1 MRFFAAVLLLLQLI
15 KAAIYTTASQAMRPG
30 SITCYIMRGC
40 RPCLFNNNNITC
52 KSWYF
57 LAYAWWWSKQNGE
70 HESSRI
76 SAYLQPA
83 TSWVLY
89 FLLLHRCSFWHVRAP
104 LPTVF
109 QPLESLSWI
118 RSRDPMP
125 EHFEARGVRSAR
137 VSATDRDH
145 K

>member
-1 MRFFAAVLLLLQLI
+1 
-15 KAAIYTTASQAMRPG
+15 
-30 SITCYIMRGC
+30 
-40 RPCLFNNNNITC
+40 LFNNKNTTC
-52 KSWYF
+52 KSF

-109 QPLESLSWI
+109 QPLDGASWI
-118 RSRDPMP
+118 GDLMP